1 MTSVPQPESAS
12 LSYRRGAD
20 VPLLER
26 TLSQALSH
34 TAARFPGREALV
46 VCHQNVHLTWSELDA
61 EVTRTARGLAGL
73 GLNAGDRIGIW
84 ASNCLEWV
92 LLQYATARAGLIL
105 VNVNPAYRSHELRFV
120 LQRSHIRALFLH
132 AADSRANYREILAQ
146 LPRWRPAAA
155 RARRLAGRRLL
166 AGDDSIPAA
175 TIRSMPARRTTSPTS
190 STLPAPP
197 ALPRA

>member
-1 MTSVPQPESAS
+1 MNQTAVPQPESAS

-73 GLNAGDRIGIW
+73 GLNAGDRVGIW
-84 ASNCLEWV
+84 ASNCLEWM
-92 LLQYATARAGLIL
+92 LLQYATARAGVIL
-105 VNVNPAYRSHELRFV
+105 VNVNPAYRSHELRYV

-132 AADSRANYREILAQ
+132 ADGFARQ
-146 LPRWRPAAA
+146 LPRDPRTN
-155 RARRLAGRRLL
+155 RAM
-166 AGDDSIPAA
+166 A
-175 TIRSMPARRTTSPTS
+175 TGCLS
-190 STLPAPP
+190 STWSGWAKTPGG
-197 ALPRA
+197 R